1 MNESIPE
8 SIPEQPHDL
17 ASLRGSRLPGR
28 RQVAGAESAT
38 AEGQKENL
46 DQSPTPDAFFRPSK
60 GRVIP
65 GSESSKN

>member
-17 ASLRGSRLPGR
+17 ASLRGGR
-28 RQVAGAESAT
+28 FAGAESAA

-46 DQSPTPDAFFRPSK
+46 DQGPTPDAFLRPSK

-65 GSESSKN
+65 GSESSKK